1 MPRVL
6 QRQNV
11 LGGLLLVIFGVLGL
25 VLGASLDVG
34 TARRMGPGFF
44 PRVLSWLLIALGG
57 GIAAQGAV
65 ASDAAT
71 ATCIGWR
78 PLALITTA
86 VVAFQVL
93 IDRAGLI
100 AATAAVVGLG
110 AVAGRDARA
119 TEVAALA
126 VIMAVCVALLFVYA
140 LNLPLPLWGR

>member
-1 MPRVL
+1 MAHFL

-11 LGGLLLVIFGVLGL
+11 LGGLLLVAFGVLGL
-25 VLGASLDVG
+25 VLGASLDLG
-34 TARRMGPGFF
+34 SARRMGPGFF
-44 PRVLSWLLIALGG
+44 PRVLSWLLIAIGG
-57 GIAAQGAV
+57 VIAAQGVV
-65 ASDAAT
+65 ASDSET
-71 ATCIGWR
+71 ATRITWR
-78 PLALITTA
+78 PLVLITIA
-86 VVAFQVL
+86 VMAFQFL

-126 VIMAVCVALLFVYA
+126 VIMAVCVAVLFVYV